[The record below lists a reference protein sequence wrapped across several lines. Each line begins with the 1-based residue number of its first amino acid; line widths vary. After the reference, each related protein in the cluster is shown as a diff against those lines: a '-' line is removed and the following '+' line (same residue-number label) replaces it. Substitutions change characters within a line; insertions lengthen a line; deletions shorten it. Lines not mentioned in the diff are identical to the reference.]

1 LATFEQR
8 KRRLYLV
15 LILATS
21 KPHRGFTKNR
31 TTSHRIM
38 NTGWGWIAWLA
49 YRRTGGGD
57 VGLDSGR
64 GHEEIGW

>member
-1 LATFEQR
+1 MVYGTITLVLWKLATFEQR

-15 LILATS
+15 FILVTS

-38 NTGWGWIAWLA
+38 NTRWGCIMWL
-49 YRRTGGGD
+49 
-57 VGLDSGR
+57 
-64 GHEEIGW
+64 